1 MLSKPFHPPPPVHNT
16 GSTILTGSGE
26 LAAVIVASRMYGD
39 LPVLCRCLVW
49 LTILA
54 CLLIMIAITLIGY
67 FKAGI
72 LTQDQISSAVRPVE
86 YKGGAGGRG
95 GGWGVRCFARRRSA
109 LCCFFRIR
117 WLWSRVASGRCM
129 LSRRRA

>member
-1 MLSKPFHPPPPVHNT
+1 
-16 GSTILTGSGE
+16 
-26 LAAVIVASRMYGD
+26 MYGD
-39 LPVLCRCLVW
+39 IPVLCRCLVW

-86 YKGGAGGRG
+86 S
-95 GGWGVRCFARRRSA
+95 WGVGVGEGARCFAQYRGVLGFFFLD
-109 LCCFFRIR
+109 LCCIGPLYAQLVTGAVPWTLFASC
-117 WLWSRVASGRCM
+117 WLHVF
-129 LSRRRA
+129 L